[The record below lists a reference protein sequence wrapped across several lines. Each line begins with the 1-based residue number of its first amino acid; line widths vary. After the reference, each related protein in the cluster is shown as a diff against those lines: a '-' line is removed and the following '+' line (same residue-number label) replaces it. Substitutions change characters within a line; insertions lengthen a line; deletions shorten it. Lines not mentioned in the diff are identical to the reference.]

1 MALNYTL
8 QINLTASQFSL
19 RKVGGGGGELSGFH
33 LERGE
38 TQGIIEKI
46 GTRKNSKALEGGM
59 FN

>member
-19 RKVGGGGGELSGFH
+19 RKGGGGGELSGFH

-46 GTRKNSKALEGGM
+46 GTRKNSKAL
-59 FN
+59 